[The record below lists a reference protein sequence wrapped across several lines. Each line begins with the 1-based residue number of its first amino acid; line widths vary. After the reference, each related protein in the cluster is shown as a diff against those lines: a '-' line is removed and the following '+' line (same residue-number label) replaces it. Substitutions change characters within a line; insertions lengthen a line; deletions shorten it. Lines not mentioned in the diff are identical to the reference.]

1 MANKKAFDLSRD
13 SVYVAEPIT
22 QLCIQGGTLIPT
34 EDERGELD
42 TDPTPDMNVK
52 DARRLKKPLKE
63 SFRLNIAK
71 FGAKLPII
79 IAKINGVA
87 VVIAGKRRA
96 RALRAANRALIAAGE
111 DPMTVRCVVQ
121 RDISPAAIL
130 ETIITENSQ
139 REDDDLIDKLEK
151 LKAYLGDG
159 SRSEEQAAALF
170 GVTHATIRGWLQF
183 EDQATPETKQ
193 ATKEGRLG
201 ASAAAEVARIKD
213 PDEQREKLSELLTA
227 PDKGARGV
235 KAARAARGAKSS
247 KALEGKREQA
257 KFLNYV
263 QNITHTTKSD
273 RVMGYWEGV
282 EDALKLV
289 LDGKNVHDRLM
300 EARKE
305 AKKAKEASA

>member
-13 SVYVAEPIT
+13 SVYVADPIT
-22 QLCIQGGTLIPT
+22 ELCIQGGTVIGA
-34 EDERGELD
+34 EDEHGNLD
-42 TDPTPDMNVK
+42 TDPTDDMEV
-52 DARRLKKPLKE
+52 DDLLRLKRPLKA
-63 SFRLNIAK
+63 SFRNNIRK
-71 FGAKLPII
+71 RGVNTPII
-79 IAKINGVA
+79 IAKLGGVA
-87 VVIAGKRRA
+87 VVVEGKSRV
-96 RALRAANRALIAAGE
+96 RALRAANRQREKDGE
-111 DPMTVRCVVQ
+111 PLLKVRCVMQ
-121 RDISPAAIL
+121 RDTSKMALLATMISSN
-130 ETIITENSQ
+130 NS
-139 REDDDLIDKLEK
+139 RMDDDFVDKLAK
-151 LKAYLGDG
+151 LKVFIDMGG
-159 SRSEEQAAALF
+159 SEADAADF
-170 GVTHATIRGWLQF
+170 YGVGQQTIRGWLQF
-183 EDQATPETKQ
+183 EDQATDETKQ
-193 ATKEGRLG
+193 AVKEGRLG
-201 ASAAAEVARIKD
+201 SSAAAEVARIKD
-213 PDEQREKLSELLTA
+213 PDEQRDKLTALLTA